1 MEEESGI
8 PEKVKKIAEKIRAAD
23 GVYISTPEYNYGFS
37 AALKNIID
45 WLSRCKPAPLE
56 GKPVTIVST
65 SAGPSG
71 GLRVVYDLHKVLIFL
86 KPRVMQGVEVAIPA
100 NYLAFD
106 KKPKLNDEK
115 AKAKVKK
122 HIDAFANHIDWV
134 RRGDAE

>member
-1 MEEESGI
+1 MRVISRTKKRISSIEIVDYKGIPVYDGDVEEEAGI

-71 GLRVVYDLHKVLIFL
+71 G
-86 KPRVMQGVEVAIPA
+86 
-100 NYLAFD
+100 
-106 KKPKLNDEK
+106 
-115 AKAKVKK
+115 
-122 HIDAFANHIDWV
+122 FALSMTCTKF
-134 RRGDAE
+134 